1 MLADLATFTW
11 IDWGLLLLGLFLVNE
26 LYSYLKAEYDHQ
38 EQFRPP
44 EDCIAFDDYKRGQP
58 YKRRYEDR
66 NHEIA
71 IQILPT
77 ANPHGN
83 DVPTLAIVIEITTT
97 GAEPPKTVFFWIDG
111 TEWPLNHDADRLFA
125 LGGGRTAV
133 EFYGLVEESK
143 DITIQHVPMLK
154 RIPY

>member
-1 MLADLATFTW
+1 MLAELMSYSW
-11 IDWGLLLLGLFLVNE
+11 SDWLFLVLGLYVVNE
-26 LYSYLKAEYDHQ
+26 LYTYFRDEHAHR

-44 EDCIAFDDYKRGQP
+44 DDCIAFDDYVRGQA

-66 NHEIA
+66 NHEIV

-77 ANPHGN
+77 ANPMGG
-83 DVPTLAIVIEITTT
+83 DTPTLAVVIELTTT
-97 GAEPPKTVFFWIDG
+97 GAQPPNTLFFWIDG
-111 TEWPLNHDADRLFA
+111 VEWPLDHDGRLFA

-133 EFYGLVEESK
+133 EFYGLVEESR

>member
-1 MLADLATFTW
+1 MLAEFLAFSWT
-11 IDWGLLLLGLFLVNE
+11 DWLLLILGLFLVNE
-26 LYSYLKAEYDHQ
+26 LYSYVKEEHEHQ
-38 EQFRPP
+38 AQFRPP
-44 EDCIAFDDYKRGQP
+44 EDCVAFDDYKRGQP

-77 ANPHGN
+77 ANPMGT
-83 DVPTLAIVIEITTT
+83 DVPTLAIVIELTTT
-97 GAEPPKTVFFWIDG
+97 GAQPPKTVFFWIDG
-111 TEWPLNHDADRLFA
+111 VEWPLDHDDRTFA

-133 EFYGLVEESK
+133 EFYGLVEESR
-143 DITIQHVPMLK
+143 DITVQHVPMLK